1 MNSFEI
7 ILNVDAMHDSA
18 RINLQKAEHEVSET
32 SDETKRYL
40 INSAKHYIKE
50 S

>member
-7 ILNVDAMHDSA
+7 ILKIDAMDDSA

-32 SDETKRYL
+32 SDEAKRDHV
-40 INSAKHYIKE
+40 NPAKHYIKA

>member
-7 ILNVDAMHDSA
+7 ILNIDAMDDSA
-18 RINLQKAEHEVSET
+18 WVNLQEAEHEVSEA
-32 SDETKRYL
+32 SDEAKRDHV
-40 INSAKHYIKE
+40 NPAKHYIKA